1 MELNAKNKIHGNKT
15 GTGQPLYDK
24 QQKQEIKII
33 MIHGPINVKFKIQ
46 VFLY

>member
-1 MELNAKNKIHGNKT
+1 MELNAKNKIHGNKM

-24 QQKQEIKII
+24 QKKEI
-33 MIHGPINVKFKIQ
+33 KIQ